1 MTRNERKRR
10 TQRLA
15 ADAIGIALVAA
26 IFATGVVVGR
36 CTALA
41 ADKPEPA
48 EPETS
53 ECPPVSEPEAPN
65 MATLLADEVEVDPAP
80 YYPLTEEE
88 RDLVARVVMGEAGGE
103 GYDGQRLVA
112 QCILNACLLDGMRPA
127 EAVEVYQYTPNRPE
141 PSESVLEAVSAVFD
155 RHDVVTDELILWFYA
170 PAWCYS
176 DWHESQRFVL
186 AHGGHRFFAAWS

>member
-15 ADAIGIALVAA
+15 ADVIGVTLVAA
-26 IFATGVVVGR
+26 IFAAGVVVGR
-36 CTALA
+36 CTASASEPL
-41 ADKPEPA
+41 EPA

-53 ECPPVSEPEAPN
+53 ECPPVSEPEAQN
-65 MATLLADEVEVDPAP
+65 LSALLEEEVEEDPAP
-80 YYPLTEEE
+80 YYPLTEDE

-103 GYDGQRLVA
+103 DYDGQRLVA
-112 QCILNACLLDGMRPA
+112 QCILNAAILDGIRPT
-127 EAVEVYQYTPNRPE
+127 EVVELYQYTPARPG

-170 PAWCYS
+170 PALCTS

-186 AHGGHRFFAAWS
+186 ECGGHRFFAEA